1 MKRFIVFSFISILG
15 WQLSYANLPLKSL
28 PTEKE
33 KIAMLNEAD
42 DFIDEINDGRQDRQ
56 SDAIYHA
63 IQGQPAELIE
73 LRNSRNTATNLS
85 DKVERKDFYGEGAS
99 RSVAMR
105 LYRPF
110 THKSCKLPLLI
121 YFHGGGWTIGSLNS
135 CAKFC
140 DVLAASEEAIVLAV
154 DYSLAPEKSYPHGLL
169 DCVSAVE
176 YAFSH
181 ADEWGSSPDMVSVGG
196 DSSGANLALATAMY
210 LKDDSSIKN
219 RIKSLVL
226 FYPVVKAYPDGLPSW
241 KKFSRGYG
249 LDARLMEAFNKA
261 YVAGGDA
268 KDPLISPGDAS
279 DDKLKGLP
287 PMLLIGAE
295 RDILVDQGKE
305 FYDRVKKAGKDMER
319 IEFPGAVHLFITV
332 PGQATAFSKAVELTA
347 KFLK

>member
-1 MKRFIVFSFISILG
+1 MKRLIVFSFVSILG
-15 WQLSYANLPLKSL
+15 WQLSYAKLPQKSL

-33 KIAMLNEAD
+33 SIAMLNEAD

-56 SDAIYHA
+56 SDAVYHA

-73 LRNSRNTATNLS
+73 LRNSRNTAAKLS

-105 LYRPF
+105 LYRPLA
-110 THKSCKLPLLI
+110 HESRKLPLLI
-121 YFHGGGWTIGSLNS
+121 YLHGGGWTIGSINS

-140 DVLAASEEAIVLAV
+140 DALAATGEAIVLAV
-154 DYSLAPEKSYPHGLL
+154 DYSLAPEKSYPHGML

-176 YAFSH
+176 YAFAH
-181 ADEWGSSPDMVSVGG
+181 ADEWGSSSDMVSIGG

-210 LKDDSSIKN
+210 LKDGSSIKDKV
-219 RIKSLVL
+219 KSLVL

-241 KKFSRGYG
+241 KKYSRGYG
-249 LDARLMEAFNKA
+249 LDARLMGAFNKA
-261 YVAGGDA
+261 YVAGGDE
-268 KDPLISPGDAS
+268 KNPLISPADAS
-279 DDKLKGLP
+279 DDKLKELP
-287 PMLLIGAE
+287 PMLIIGAG

-305 FYDRVKKAGKDMER
+305 FSDRINKIGKEVEH

-332 PGQATAFSKAVELTA
+332 PGQSTAFSKAVDLTTG
-347 KFLK
+347 FLK